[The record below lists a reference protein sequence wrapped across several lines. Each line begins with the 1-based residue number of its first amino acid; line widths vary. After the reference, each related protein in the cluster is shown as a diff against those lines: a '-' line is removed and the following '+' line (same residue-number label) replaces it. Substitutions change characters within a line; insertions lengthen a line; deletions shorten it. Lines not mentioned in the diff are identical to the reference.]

1 MLVRV
6 YVLRGWGD
14 AREVAVAVAVA
25 VAVCAAASGG
35 ARDLWFAAGRLGF
48 LGEEA
53 ERHGRN
59 A

>member
-14 AREVAVAVAVA
+14 ARDVAVAVA